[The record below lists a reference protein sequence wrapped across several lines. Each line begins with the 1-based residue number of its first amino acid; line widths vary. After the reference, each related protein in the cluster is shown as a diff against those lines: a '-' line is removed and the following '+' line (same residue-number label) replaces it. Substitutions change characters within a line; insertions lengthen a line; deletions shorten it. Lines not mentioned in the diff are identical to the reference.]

1 MFIPT
6 FVKTVQEIIKL
17 IIRMKK
23 PVLLLFVFLL
33 AGSLVT
39 AYSQTNRTL
48 SHGFSVN
55 LIIGITPANYGYNK
69 GSIIDDDSRILF
81 TSGIQIGNRWYFGSS
96 EHFKMGLMVNWF
108 DITAGTRTN
117 GDLTRVVADASF
129 LELGPIGSF
138 AFSENI
144 ALDIYY
150 NLRPTGFAHIWT
162 YSTDDPAGYIG
173 AGPSH
178 AFGTAFRWK
187 VLSVGFEYQLANINC
202 EYIDSEYDYSDQK
215 LAGSNLRLMIG
226 AKF

>member
-1 MFIPT
+1 
-6 FVKTVQEIIKL
+6 
-17 IIRMKK
+17 MKK
-23 PVLLLFVFLL
+23 AVLLLFVFILG
-33 AGSLVT
+33 GSLVT

-55 LIIGITPANYGYNK
+55 LIVGITPANYGFNK
-69 GSIIDDDSRILF
+69 DANVVGDSRIIF

-117 GDLTRVVADASF
+117 DDLTRVVADVSL

-138 AFSENI
+138 ALSDDI
-144 ALDIYY
+144 AIDVYY

-162 YSTDDPAGYIG
+162 LSTEDPTGYAG
-173 AGPSH
+173 AGLSH

-187 VLSVGFEYQLANINC
+187 VLNVGFEYQIANINC
-202 EYIDSEYDYSDQK
+202 EYINSDYDFSDQK
-215 LAGSNLRLMIG
+215 LVGSNLRLMIG